1 MVVHQPKEDL
11 AILQSGIV
19 TRLRQAGAS
28 VVGFADLK
36 PLPEQATGGLT
47 SAISVGIALNP
58 EVVAGLAAGPTT
70 RYHAEYERV
79 NGALAQA
86 TALAADMLR
95 ERGFVA
101 TDGPATVRTADGG
114 RDTTP
119 LPHKT
124 VATRAGLGWIGHCAL
139 LVTPACGPAL
149 RISSVL
155 TNAPFAYAV
164 PIERS
169 RCGTCRRCV
178 DACPAGAVTG
188 RSWTAGMPRDEIY
201 DAAACRKKASEL
213 AAAQGIDVTICG
225 ICIYACPWT
234 QRYLRR
240 SGVARPAISCNKTV
254 GT

>member
-1 MVVHQPKEDL
+1 MAVHQSTEALP
-11 AILQSGIV
+11 ILQNGIV
-19 TRLRQAGAS
+19 ARLQQAGAS
-28 VVGFADLK
+28 IVGFADLS

-47 SAISVGIALNP
+47 SAISVGIALDP

-70 RYHAEYERV
+70 RYHAEYDRV
-79 NGALAQA
+79 NSALAQV

-95 ERGFVA
+95 ERGFAA
-101 TDGPATVRTADGG
+101 TSRPATVRTVSAG
-114 RDTTP
+114 RDTTA

-139 LVTPACGPAL
+139 LVTPAFGPAL

-155 TNAPFAYAV
+155 TNAPLAHSV

-188 RSWTAGMPRDEIY
+188 RSWTAGMPRDQIY
-201 DAAACRKKASEL
+201 DATACRKKASAL
-213 AAAQGIDVTICG
+213 ATAQGIEETICG
-225 ICIYACPWT
+225 ICIFACPWT
-234 QRYLRR
+234 QRYLRH
-240 SGVARPAISCNKTV
+240 SGVARPVISCSTAV